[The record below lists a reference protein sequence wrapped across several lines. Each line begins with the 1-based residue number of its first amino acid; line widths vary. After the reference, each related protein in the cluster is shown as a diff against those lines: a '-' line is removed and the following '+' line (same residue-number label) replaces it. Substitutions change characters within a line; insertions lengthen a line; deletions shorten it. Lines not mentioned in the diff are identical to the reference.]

1 MLLEFFY
8 HFSVLRLQIYIGVTK
23 RIALLGVNN
32 ISVTEFVL
40 EAIDEV
46 VLKK

>member
-1 MLLEFFY
+1 MLQF
-8 HFSVLRLQIYIGVTK
+8 YIGVTK

-32 ISVTEFVL
+32 ISFTEFAL

-46 VLKK
+46 KLKK